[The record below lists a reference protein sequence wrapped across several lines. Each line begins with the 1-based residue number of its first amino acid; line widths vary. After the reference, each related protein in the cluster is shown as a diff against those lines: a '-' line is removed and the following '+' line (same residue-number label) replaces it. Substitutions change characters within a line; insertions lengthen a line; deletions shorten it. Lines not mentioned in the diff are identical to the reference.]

1 MRQFLKKRVPTFL
14 LTLVM
19 VMTMVPAVS
28 AKSSDITYSVK
39 PGDSATFS
47 VSDFSDYYD
56 KYCSGTF
63 EHVEFS
69 VSRSDYSDF
78 EGSVAY
84 RGDNL
89 SRADLVGS
97 KFYDT
102 SSDFDPDSDSYP
114 LKRLSLVADSSA
126 STSTLEI
133 SFTAYGTRSN
143 GRTDSVDGTLSLE
156 VSKSGS
162 TSSKGDIVYE
172 VKAGDEVSFSG
183 REFEKYFD
191 KYCDGTFRYV
201 EFDRPNSSDYADGY
215 IYFRHGKTREDY
227 FTRTQLSGTK
237 FYYSDS
243 DYGDYDLDELSFV
256 ADKSFSGPITLSFT
270 VYGGSGTKTNRS
282 ETGTLVINASGKST
296 SSKGD
301 ITYEVKAGD
310 EVSFSGRDFEKYFD
324 KYCDGTFRYVEFARP
339 NSSDYADGYI
349 YFRHGK
355 TREDYFSRTQ
365 LSGTKFYY
373 DDSDY
378 GDYDLDELS
387 FVADKSF
394 SGPVTLSFTVY
405 GGSGTKT
412 NRSETGTLVINAS
425 GSSSGST
432 TKGDISYTVK
442 ASEEV
447 AFDEDDFQKIYD
459 KSSCTGTFKYVAFD
473 RPSTSDY
480 AKGTLY
486 SKYGARKEVAFTR
499 SDISGTTF
507 GYSSYDG
514 DVDYNLSDL
523 SFVADKTFT
532 SGSITLT
539 FTLYGGSGSR
549 TNQSTTGTLTIT
561 SGKSSSSSTTKGDIT
576 YTVKAG
582 SEVSFDEDDFQKV
595 YDKSSCTGTFKYV
608 AFDRPSTSDYA
619 KGTLY
624 SKYGAR
630 KEVAF
635 TRSDI
640 SGTTFGYSSYDGDV
654 DYNLSDLSFV
664 ADKTF
669 TSGSITLTFTLYG
682 GSGSRTNQSTTGTL
696 VITTGSSSSTSY
708 YAGNIRYSTT
718 TGTALQINAN
728 DFARYFKK
736 IYSSGNLAYVTISG
750 VPSTGSLYYNYYGTS
765 QFGATS
771 RTQLTASSVSGKVFS
786 YSPSAKTEY
795 ALSELTYIPSGTNYC
810 TALSFNAYGTNGQ
823 SAAGTILISV
833 NAKAIPEVYSVATK
847 GTSVTF
853 PASSISAAVASV
865 TGTNLSGIQLLDLPS
880 TTSGVVYAGSA
891 AAGTTTNYSYSSM
904 SQLRFVPNSNFTGS
918 VSIPYVA
925 LNSNGVAFA
934 AGTFSIGVVSSVKK
948 FSDVTTSTWCY
959 KYVTELSGS
968 NIISGYS
975 NGSFQEKNTITYGA
989 ALKLI
994 MLAAGYSEQA
1004 PTVKSSTFSGYLA
1017 KAKADGLVTGNPK
1030 LNGSI
1035 TRLQI
1040 AQIAS
1045 KALKLSTTN
1054 LSNKKPFTDTND
1066 VYVQALNAAGI
1077 IEGYFSNGTST
1088 YKPNNTLTRG
1098 QVSAIVWRMRNY
1110 GK

>member
-183 REFEKYFD
+183 RDFEKYFD

-301 ITYEVKAGD
+301 I
-310 EVSFSGRDFEKYFD
+310 
-324 KYCDGTFRYVEFARP
+324 
-339 NSSDYADGYI
+339 
-349 YFRHGK
+349 
-355 TREDYFSRTQ
+355 
-365 LSGTKFYY
+365 
-373 DDSDY
+373 
-378 GDYDLDELS
+378 
-387 FVADKSF
+387 
-394 SGPVTLSFTVY
+394 
-405 GGSGTKT
+405 
-412 NRSETGTLVINAS
+412 
-425 GSSSGST
+425 
-432 TKGDISYTVK
+432 SYTVK

-532 SGSITLT
+532 SGSITLS

-582 SEVSFDEDDFQKV
+582 SEVSFDEDDFQKI

-669 TSGSITLTFTLYG
+669 TSGSITLSFTLYG

-994 MLAAGYSEQA
+994 MLAAGYGEQA
-1004 PTVKSSTFSGYLA
+1004 PTVKGSTFSGYLA